1 MWVCEHLDNTKTVWK
16 CLGKYRKIY
25 RKNGENTDNVY
36 ENPDIRDTIGKEST
50 QGKSP
55 ELTGI
60 EMNNLL
66 RFHAFNWCVLC
77 QVDKKITAC
86 LTFRKWFSERQKLQ
100 SSSSVFGS
108 AVCSSADCSRST
120 VCHIH
125 SRETTAHIQVH
136 KPDQWE
142 RPANTQEHKPDQ
154 WERAANTQEHK
165 PDQWERAAN
174 TQEHKP
180 DQWERAAKKLTSDL
194 VKFI

>member
-25 RKNGENTDNVY
+25 RKNGESTDNIY

-165 PDQWERAAN
+165 PDQWERAA
-174 TQEHKP
+174 
-180 DQWERAAKKLTSDL
+180 KKLTSDL

>member
-1 MWVCEHLDNTKTVWK
+1 MRNTTHSTPGEKPVWVCEHWQLDIWK
-16 CLGKYRKIY
+16 CLGKYTKMY
-25 RKNGENTDNVY
+25 RKNGESTDNIY

-60 EMNNLL
+60 EINNLL
-66 RFHAFNWCVLC
+66 SFHAFNWCVLC

-86 LTFRKWFSERQKLQ
+86 LTFRKWFSERQKHQ

-142 RPANTQEHKPDQ
+142 R
-154 WERAANTQEHK
+154 
-165 PDQWERAAN
+165 
-174 TQEHKP
+174 
-180 DQWERAAKKLTSDL
+180 AAKKWTSDSWSSL
-194 VKFI
+194 FKYLLYSRHC